1 MSVSLNVLLDVRKPD
16 QGLIQVVEA
25 AGLLLG
31 IENTSESQSP
41 EAPVYRT
48 LQAGFASAGNI
59 RGSPG
64 LAPPWAT
71 SKSSAFASG
80 GRSPADHHH
89 TGSLQGGF
97 ADGTRVLP
105 PGSKTENA
113 WSSSSG
119 SGSSSSGAVGA
130 AARSETNEVVHA
142 LKLAVVGVTRRLM
155 DEARLL
161 PLQNRT
167 TAVLVDGSRMSL
179 LALELAGATWKFGR
193 FVVVHVS
200 GEKDP
205 SETTHG
211 YDEEGCGG
219 GEGFSSRRDGPE
231 HEGGTTEMGR
241 EGGVR
246 SATAAVG
253 DEGRGACEDAGGRGG
268 GGRDGGGERCG
279 RWHPGFLEAE
289 LRETCLRQL
298 EIPEESL
305 ELVFRSLPPDSSGN
319 VDEVTKAID
328 ATLAER
334 GVEVVYMGCYGRRGP
349 RVLHFGTVAHWA
361 LEQTPYQASYGF
373 STHHSTVSHMLD
385 KLLPLVS
392 PRDSVVLVHIVD
404 ESAEDVIAGEVAD
417 IEQVRSDL
425 LSLLSHKR
433 GLSHRVRVETTG
445 RPPEHPTQ
453 TVVQKIVKVAEE
465 EVADFLAI
473 LYDESRGSY
482 RTVATGCLRETRCG
496 LIAIH

>member
-1 MSVSLNVLLDVRKPD
+1 MSVSLTVLLDVRKPD

-31 IENTSESQSP
+31 IENTGESQSP

-80 GRSPADHHH
+80 GRSPVDHHH

-105 PGSKTENA
+105 LGFKTENA

-119 SGSSSSGAVGA
+119 SGSSSAAVGA
-130 AARSETNEVVHA
+130 AARSETDEVVHA

-155 DEARLL
+155 DETRLL

-193 FVVVHVS
+193 FVVIHVS

-219 GEGFSSRRDGPE
+219 EEGFSGRCDGSE
-231 HEGGTTEMGR
+231 HEDVTTSMGR
-241 EGGVR
+241 EGGGR
-246 SATAAVG
+246 SATAVG
-253 DEGRGACEDAGGRGG
+253 DEGRGACEDAGGGG
-268 GGRDGGGERCG
+268 GGGGGDRGGERCE

-298 EIPEESL
+298 EIPEEYL
-305 ELVFRSLPPDSSGN
+305 ELVFRSLPPDSPGT
-319 VDEVTKAID
+319 VDEV
-328 ATLAER
+328 
-334 GVEVVYMGCYGRRGP
+334 
-349 RVLHFGTVAHWA
+349 
-361 LEQTPYQASYGF
+361 
-373 STHHSTVSHMLD
+373 
-385 KLLPLVS
+385 
-392 PRDSVVLVHIVD
+392 
-404 ESAEDVIAGEVAD
+404 
-417 IEQVRSDL
+417 
-425 LSLLSHKR
+425 
-433 GLSHRVRVETTG
+433 
-445 RPPEHPTQ
+445 
-453 TVVQKIVKVAEE
+453 
-465 EVADFLAI
+465 
-473 LYDESRGSY
+473 
-482 RTVATGCLRETRCG
+482 
-496 LIAIH
+496 

>member
-31 IENTSESQSP
+31 IENTGESQGP
-41 EAPVYRT
+41 EAPIYRT

-80 GRSPADHHH
+80 GRFPADHHR

-97 ADGTRVLP
+97 AEGTRVLP
-105 PGSKTENA
+105 PGSKTENT
-113 WSSSSG
+113 WSSCSGSG
-119 SGSSSSGAVGA
+119 SGSSSAAVGA
-130 AARSETNEVVHA
+130 AARSETDEVVHA

-155 DEARLL
+155 DETRLL

-205 SETTHG
+205 SETTRG
-211 YDEEGCGG
+211 YDEKDCGG
-219 GEGFSSRRDGPE
+219 EEGFSGRYDGPE
-231 HEGGTTEMGR
+231 HEDATTSIGR
-241 EGGVR
+241 EGGGR
-246 SATAAVG
+246 SATVVG
-253 DEGRGACEDAGGRGG
+253 EGRGACEDAGGGG
-268 GGRDGGGERCG
+268 GGGGGDGGGERCG

-298 EIPEESL
+298 DIPEESL
-305 ELVFRSLPPDSSGN
+305 ELVFRSLPPDSSGT
-319 VDEVTKAID
+319 VDEVTKVID

-334 GVEVVYMGCYGRRGP
+334 GVEVN
-349 RVLHFGTVAHWA
+349 A
-361 LEQTPYQASYGF
+361 
-373 STHHSTVSHMLD
+373 
-385 KLLPLVS
+385 
-392 PRDSVVLVHIVD
+392 
-404 ESAEDVIAGEVAD
+404 
-417 IEQVRSDL
+417 
-425 LSLLSHKR
+425 
-433 GLSHRVRVETTG
+433 
-445 RPPEHPTQ
+445 
-453 TVVQKIVKVAEE
+453 
-465 EVADFLAI
+465 
-473 LYDESRGSY
+473 
-482 RTVATGCLRETRCG
+482 
-496 LIAIH
+496 

>member
-31 IENTSESQSP
+31 IENTGESQSP

-80 GRSPADHHH
+80 GRSPADHHR

-97 ADGTRVLP
+97 ADDTRALP
-105 PGSKTENA
+105 PGSKTENT

-119 SGSSSSGAVGA
+119 SGSSSAAVGA
-130 AARSETNEVVHA
+130 AARSETDEVVHA

-155 DEARLL
+155 DETRLL
-161 PLQNRT
+161 PLQNRA

-205 SETTHG
+205 GETTHG
-211 YDEEGCGG
+211 YDEKDCGG
-219 GEGFSSRRDGPE
+219 EEGFSGRCDGPE
-231 HEGGTTEMGR
+231 HEDATTSMGR
-241 EGGVR
+241 EGGGR
-246 SATAAVG
+246 IATVVG
-253 DEGRGACEDAGGRGG
+253 EGRGACEDAGGGG
-268 GGRDGGGERCG
+268 GGDGGGERCG

-305 ELVFRSLPPDSSGN
+305 ELVFRSLPSDSSGT
-319 VDEVTKAID
+319 VDEVTKVID

-361 LEQTPYQASYGF
+361 LDQTPYQASFGLF
-373 STHHSTVSHMLD
+373 TRRSTVSHMLD
-385 KLLPLVS
+385 ELLPLVS
-392 PRDSVVLVHIVD
+392 PRDSVILTHIVD

-445 RPPEHPTQ
+445 RPPESPTQ

-465 EVADFLAI
+465 EAADFLAI

>member
-1 MSVSLNVLLDVRKPD
+1 MSVSLNLLLDVRKPD

-31 IENTSESQSP
+31 IENTGESQSP

-71 SKSSAFASG
+71 SRNSAFASG

-89 TGSLQGGF
+89 TGSLEGGF
-97 ADGTRVLP
+97 GDGTRVVLP
-105 PGSKTENA
+105 PGARAENG
-113 WSSSSG
+113 WSSSG
-119 SGSSSSGAVGA
+119 SGSGSSSAAAGGA
-130 AARSETNEVVHA
+130 AARSETDEVVHA

-155 DEARLL
+155 DETRLL

-200 GEKDP
+200 GEKQP

-211 YDEEGCGG
+211 YKYDDNGCGG
-219 GEGFSSRRDGPE
+219 GGGEGSSGRAEGPE
-231 HEGGTTEMGR
+231 HEDAPRARERERGG
-241 EGGVR
+241 R
-246 SATAAVG
+246 SATAV
-253 DEGRGACEDAGGRGG
+253 DDEEGRGAYEDAHGG
-268 GGRDGGGERCG
+268 GDGGGERCG

-289 LRETCLRQL
+289 LRETCLWQL

-305 ELVFRSLPPDSSGN
+305 ELVFRSLPPGSSGT
-319 VDEVTKAID
+319 VDEVTKVID

-349 RVLHFGTVAHWA
+349 RVTHFGTVAHWA
-361 LEQTPYQASYGF
+361 LEQTPYQASCGC
-373 STHHSTVSHMLD
+373 SKVSHMLD
-385 KLLPLVS
+385 RLLPLVS
-392 PRDSVVLVHIVD
+392 PRDSVVLIHIVD
-404 ESAEDVIAGEVAD
+404 ESAEDVIAGEVVD
-417 IEQVRSDL
+417 IEHVKDDL

-465 EVADFLAI
+465 EAADFLAI